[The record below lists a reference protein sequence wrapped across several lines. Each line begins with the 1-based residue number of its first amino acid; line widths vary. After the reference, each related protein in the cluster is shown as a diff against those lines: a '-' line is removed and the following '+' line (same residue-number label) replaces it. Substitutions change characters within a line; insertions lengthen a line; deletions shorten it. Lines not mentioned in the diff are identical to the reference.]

1 MKYRSL
7 NISNEQKLV
16 LLLSSPFCSD
26 CRQEEIQ
33 KIIQDKR
40 QIDLNEVCRLALECE
55 VAGFVY
61 RNVKLLAL
69 DLKEIKDKLGPV
81 YQEAALNNMAAL
93 KETLVLLKSLSVH
106 DIPVIPLKGVYA
118 SDKIFRDFGV
128 YPSSDIDLL
137 VPLNLLEKI
146 KRILEF
152 ECGYTSVEE
161 FSQEDLLDS
170 HYHLIFKRRMTLEVH
185 WNLVKRY
192 FSIPEEFWWKSAL
205 PVEWEGERIMDL
217 TIENNILYQIFR
229 LFDHCFYPLRFFVLL
244 SALIEKNFDRINWEG
259 LIRTADEFGMKKL
272 VITTLRILNDLL
284 GTCLPDVVSRQRTPG
299 YPLLRRLIFSGIFS
313 GVSRKHL
320 KMMVYTVILIETK
333 TVVRIFLG
341 RLFPSIGEL
350 RLRYNLPASSS
361 SVYLYYILNP
371 ILLIFNSE
379 DRRKNA

>member
-1 MKYRSL
+1 MKYRGL

-16 LLLSSPFCSD
+16 LLLSAPFCSA

-40 QIDLNEVCRLALECE
+40 QIDLNEVCRLALKCE

-69 DLKEIKDKLGPV
+69 DLKKIQDKLEPV

-93 KETLVLLKSLSVH
+93 KETLVLLKSLSAH
-106 DIPVIPLKGVYA
+106 DISVIPLKGVYA

-137 VPLNLLEKI
+137 VPLNFLETVKTLLES
-146 KRILEF
+146 
-152 ECGYTSVEE
+152 ECRYTPVEE
-161 FSQEDLLDS
+161 FFQEDLLNS
-170 HYHLIFKRRMTLEVH
+170 HYHLIFKRRMTVEVH

-217 TIENNILYQIFR
+217 TIENNILYQVFR

-244 SALIEKNFDRINWEG
+244 SALIEKKYDHINWAC
-259 LIRTADEFGMKKL
+259 LLRTADRFGMTKL
-272 VITTLRILNDLL
+272 VVFTLNILSELQ
-284 GTCLPDVVSRQRTPG
+284 GTSIPGLVSGQCPRG
-299 YPLLRRLIFSGIFS
+299 YPVFRRLVFSGIFS
-313 GVSRKHL
+313 GVNRKPL
-320 KMMVYTVILIETK
+320 RMMVYTLILIETR
-333 TVVRIFLG
+333 TVVRVLLG

-350 RLRYNLPASSS
+350 RLRYNVSPKSKII
-361 SVYLYYILNP
+361 YFYYILNP
-371 ILLIFNSE
+371 FLLVLRS
-379 DRRKNA
+379 KNRETNA

>member
-1 MKYRSL
+1 MNHGL

-61 RNVKLLAL
+61 RNVKLLDL
-69 DLKEIKDKLGPV
+69 DLKEIKDKLEPV
-81 YQEAALNNMAAL
+81 YQEAALNNMVAF
-93 KETLVLLKSLSVH
+93 KETLVVLKSLSAN

-137 VPLNLLEKI
+137 VPLNLLGKI
-146 KRILEF
+146 KRILES
-152 ECGYTSVEE
+152 ECGYTPVEG
-161 FSQEDLLDS
+161 FSQEDLLAG
-170 HYHLIFKRRMTLEVH
+170 HYHLIFRRRMNVEVH

-192 FSIPEEFWWKSAL
+192 FSIPGDFWWKSAL

-217 TIENNILYQIFR
+217 TIENNILYQVFR

-244 SALIEKNFDRINWEG
+244 SALIEKHYDHINWES
-259 LIRTADEFGMKKL
+259 LLRTAGRFGMEKL
-272 VITTLRILNDLL
+272 VVCTLYILSELL
-284 GTCLPDVVSRQRTPG
+284 GTSVPGLISGSRTRG
-299 YPLLRRLIFSGIFS
+299 YPIFRRLVFSGLFSGIN
-313 GVSRKHL
+313 RKHL
-320 KMMVYTVILIETK
+320 RMMGFTLMLIETK
-333 TVVRIFLG
+333 TVASIFLG
-341 RLFPSIGEL
+341 RLFPSTGEL
-350 RLRYNLPASSS
+350 RLRYNLPASSK

-371 ILLIFNSE
+371 VLLVLKSE
-379 DRRKNA
+379 DRIKNV

>member
-1 MKYRSL
+1 MRYRGL

-16 LLLSSPFCSD
+16 LLLSAPFYFF

-33 KIIQDKR
+33 KITQDKR
-40 QIDLNEVCRLALECE
+40 QIDLNAVCRLALECE

-61 RNVKLLAL
+61 RNVKLLDL
-69 DLKEIKDKLGPV
+69 DLKKIKDKLGPV

-93 KETLVLLKSLSVH
+93 KETLVLLKSLSAH

-137 VPLNLLEKI
+137 VPLNRLEKV
-146 KRILEF
+146 KRILES
-152 ECGYTSVEE
+152 ECGYSPVEE

-170 HYHLIFKRRMTLEVH
+170 HYHLIFKRRMTVEVH

-192 FSIPEEFWWKSAL
+192 FAIPEEFWWQSAL

-217 TIENNILYQIFR
+217 SIENNILYQVFR

-244 SALIEKNFDRINWEG
+244 SALIEKNYDRINWKC
-259 LIRTADEFGMKKL
+259 LLQMADRFGMEKL
-272 VITTLRILNDLL
+272 VVFTLHILSDLL
-284 GTCLPDVVSRQRTPG
+284 GTSIPG
-299 YPLLRRLIFSGIFS
+299 MKSGPCTRGYSVFRRLVVSGIFS
-313 GVSRKHL
+313 GVRRKHL
-320 KMMVYTVILIETK
+320 RMMVYTLMLIETR
-333 TVVRIFLG
+333 TVVRIFWG

-350 RLRYNLPASSS
+350 RLRYNLSPKSKTI
-361 SVYLYYILNP
+361 YLYYMLNP
-371 ILLIFNSE
+371 FLLIFKSK
-379 DRRKNA
+379 DRGKNA

>member
-1 MKYRSL
+1 MRYRSL

-69 DLKEIKDKLGPV
+69 DVKEIKDKLTPV

-93 KETLVLLKSLSVH
+93 KETLVVLKFLSAH

-118 SDKIFRDFGV
+118 SDKLFRDFGV

-146 KRILEF
+146 KRILQS
-152 ECGYTSVEE
+152 ECDYTPVEE
-161 FSQEDLLDS
+161 FFQEDLLDS
-170 HYHLIFKRRMTLEVH
+170 HYHLIFKRRMTVEVH

-192 FSIPEEFWWKSAL
+192 FSIPGDFWWKSAL

-217 TIENNILYQIFR
+217 TIENNILYQVFR

-244 SALIEKNFDRINWEG
+244 SALIEKNFDQINWGG
-259 LIRTADEFGMKKL
+259 LIRTADGFGMKKL
-272 VITTLRILNDLL
+272 VLATLNILNDLL
-284 GTCLPDVVSRQRTPG
+284 GTSLPDVVSRQRTRG

-333 TVVRIFLG
+333 TVVRIFFG